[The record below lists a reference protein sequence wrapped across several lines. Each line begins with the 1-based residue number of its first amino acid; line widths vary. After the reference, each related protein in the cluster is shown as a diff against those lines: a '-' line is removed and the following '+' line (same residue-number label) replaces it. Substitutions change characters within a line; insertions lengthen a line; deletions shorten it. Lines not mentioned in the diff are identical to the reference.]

1 MTYWD
6 EARPRVVLG
15 YFRLKDRTVSYNT
28 TYMRPVLALLF
39 GSILM
44 LLGACGRDNE
54 ACELN
59 PEVAKVSA
67 PVQLEQLAKPF
78 FQIKTDADAKRF
90 ITEHPLFANQFLQ
103 RRQFP
108 TDDVLASTLT
118 RLATNAGL
126 QQLGRQTDST
136 FRDSEKL
143 KSELQRMFQQIRYN
157 FPDFQVPPVK
167 TFVTGL
173 SQDMFVND
181 SLMVVGLDFFVG
193 PTARYRPNVPDYI
206 LRRYR
211 PEFVLPTAA
220 LAISS
225 KYNRKELANQTMLA
239 EMIQFGKSLYFAE
252 RALPC
257 TPDSLLIGYTNK
269 ESEGVAFN
277 EGKIWAHFLEKK
289 LLYNTASFTIQKY
302 VGERPN
308 IPEIDKTCPGRVG
321 AWVGWQIV
329 RKYMSTHPNVT
340 LAQLMTEK
348 NAQRLL
354 NDSRYRPKPRRASK

>member
-1 MTYWD
+1 
-6 EARPRVVLG
+6 
-15 YFRLKDRTVSYNT
+15 
-28 TYMRPVLALLF
+28 MRPVLAV
-39 GSILM
+39 
-44 LLGACGRDNE
+44 LLGSLLALLAACGQKTDS
-54 ACELN
+54 CELD
-59 PEVAKVSA
+59 PEVAKVTV
-67 PVQLEQLAKPF
+67 PVALERLEKPF
-78 FQIKTDADAKRF
+78 FQIKTTTDAKRF

-108 TDDVLASTLT
+108 TDEVLAGTLT

-136 FRDSEKL
+136 FQDSDKL
-143 KSELQRMFQQIRYN
+143 KNGLQLMFQYIRYN
-157 FPDFQVPPVK
+157 FSDFQVPPVK

-181 SLMVVGLDFFVG
+181 SLMVLGLDFFVG
-193 PTARYRPNVPDYI
+193 PDAQYRPNVPDYI

-211 PEFVLPTAA
+211 PEYVLPTAA

-225 KYNRKELANQTMLA
+225 KYNKKKLTDQTMLT

-252 RALPC
+252 RVLPC
-257 TPDSLLIGYTNK
+257 APDSLLIGYTNQ
-269 ESEGVAFN
+269 ELTGINFN

-329 RKYMSTHPNVT
+329 RKYMTTHPNVT
-340 LAQLMTEK
+340 LAQLMADTD
-348 NAQRLL
+348 AQRILTE
-354 NDSRYRPKPRRASK
+354 SRYRPKPRRAEK

>member
-1 MTYWD
+1 
-6 EARPRVVLG
+6 VVLG
-15 YFRLKDRTVSYNT
+15 YFRLKDRSVFHIP
-28 TYMRPVLALLF
+28 TYMRHVLGVLLGTSLALF
-39 GSILM
+39 AGCNRSQ
-44 LLGACGRDNE
+44 DK
-54 ACELN
+54 CELD
-59 PEVAKVSA
+59 PAVANVKA
-67 PVQLEQLAKPF
+67 PVELERLEKPF
-78 FQIKTDADAKRF
+78 FQIKSTTDAKRF
-90 ITEHPLFANQFLQ
+90 LAEHPLFANQFLQ

-108 TDDVLASTLT
+108 TDEVLAGTLT

-126 QQLGRQTDST
+126 QQMGRQTDST
-136 FRDSEKL
+136 FQDSEKL
-143 KSELQRMFQQIRYN
+143 KGELQRMFQHIRYN
-157 FPDFQVPPVK
+157 FADFPIPPVK

-181 SLMVVGLDFFVG
+181 SLMVLGLDFFVG
-193 PTARYRPNVPDYI
+193 PNAKYRPNVPDYI

-211 PEFVLPTAA
+211 PEYVLPTAA

-225 KYNRKELANQTMLA
+225 KYNKKELTNQTMLA
-239 EMIQFGKSLYFAE
+239 DMIQFGKSLYFAE
-252 RALPC
+252 RVLPC

-269 ESEGVAFN
+269 ELAGINFN

-289 LLYNTASFTIQKY
+289 LIYNTAPFTIQKY

-340 LAQLMTEK
+340 LAQLMADK
-348 NAQRLL
+348 NPQHILT
-354 NDSRYRPKPRRASK
+354 DSRYRPKPRRAEK